1 MHEHDS
7 IGICSLPTDIA
18 VVLLWYLQSFQQI
31 TINGLQNTFLNNK
44 ANQDELTHK
53 TKSESTPVDHQLKS
67 QSHLKER
74 DNVLALL
81 FPKKS
86 NGEKIRS
93 LN

>member
-1 MHEHDS
+1 
-7 IGICSLPTDIA
+7 
-18 VVLLWYLQSFQQI
+18 V
-31 TINGLQNTFLNNK
+31 LQNSILNNK
-44 ANQDELTHK
+44 ATQYELTHK

-86 NGEKIRS
+86 NGE
-93 LN
+93 